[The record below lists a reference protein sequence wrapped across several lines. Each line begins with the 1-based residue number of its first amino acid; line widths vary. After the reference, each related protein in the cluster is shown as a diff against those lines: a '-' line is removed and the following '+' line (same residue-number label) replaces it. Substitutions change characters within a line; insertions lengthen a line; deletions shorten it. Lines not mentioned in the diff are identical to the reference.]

1 MQKGLQQSIRETINE
16 VSEQICD
23 NFCKYRDATESDE
36 DGVCDYIRAG
46 KSCPLD
52 RLQ

>member
-1 MQKGLQQSIRETINE
+1 MKEKLQQAIKKTINE

-23 NFCKYRDATESDE
+23 DFCKYRDVTESDE

-46 KSCPLD
+46 NSCPLD

>member
-1 MQKGLQQSIRETINE
+1 MKERLQETIKQTINE

-23 NFCKYRDATESDE
+23 NFCKYRDRSESDE

-46 KSCPLD
+46 NTCPLD